1 MSCFIQFYVHA
12 LVWGME
18 EKELDAI
25 CDDVR
30 LRTGALFPYASS
42 VSYRVRT
49 GDLLQVLWYTTKAPR
64 KQYQLWRREKG
75 SLKQYKRAIN
85 GVNSVRLFAAMQGI
99 TLEELTLAGAPG
111 FTCWSERGKTQGA

>member
-1 MSCFIQFYVHA
+1 MDGSVENRRFAPLCQFSELPSPHWRPAPVA
-12 LVWGME
+12 LV
-18 EKELDAI
+18 
-25 CDDVR
+25 
-30 LRTGALFPYASS
+30 
-42 VSYRVRT
+42 
-49 GDLLQVLWYTTKAPR
+49 TTKAPR

-111 FTCWSERGKTQGA
+111 FIPVALIIDRCEPSYADRLR